1 MDQCALPVE
10 VLHKVDD
17 STLGPGKIIEHVLVS
32 ISSLGSID
40 DCFQVESEVIDI
52 AHKWQ
57 QFGGALRIRQAKL
70 EEIKAG
76 SGSAPRECLTKTVQE
91 FLKKN
96 YDLQEHGQPSW
107 RQVVIAVGYKAGGA
121 DTELALQI
129 ANDHPMKGERFF
141 NHCSIYLY
149 RMNSISSSLQEKV
162 RQCFSS

>member
-1 MDQCALPVE
+1 MCSYTNTVQ
-10 VLHKVDD
+10 
-17 STLGPGKIIEHVLVS
+17 VS
-32 ISSLGSID
+32 SCCSID

-57 QFGGALRIRQAKL
+57 QFGGALRIHQAKL

-76 SGSAPRECLTKTVQE
+76 LGSVPRECLTKTVQE

-96 YDLQEHGQPSW
+96 YDWQEHGQPSW
-107 RQVVIAVGYKAGGA
+107 RQVVIAVGHKAGGA

-141 NHCSIYLY
+141 NHCSTCTVYELNFQLPP
-149 RMNSISSSLQEKV
+149 RKSQAVLHFVSL
-162 RQCFSS
+162 